1 MEETINQILKLLD
14 YKYGK
19 EAICYLNY
27 TKDYEL
33 MVATILAAQCT
44 DERVNKVTEKL
55 FIKYNKIE
63 DFAEC
68 DIAELEQDVFQTG
81 FYRNKA
87 QNIKRSC
94 GQLITDYSKNMPM
107 DIETLTKLAGVGR
120 KTANVILT
128 HIFKQPSI
136 VVDTHVKRVSYRLG
150 LTKEK
155 DPTKIE
161 FDLMKVLPKENWAR
175 YNSQIMAL
183 GRTMCKGQ
191 KPKCGEC
198 FLEEHCGKIL
208 V

>member
-1 MEETINQILKLLD
+1 MEKTINQILKLLD
-14 YKYGK
+14 NQYGK
-19 EAICYLNY
+19 EAICYLDY

-44 DERVNKVTEKL
+44 DDRVNKVTQKL
-55 FIKYNKIE
+55 FVKYNKIE
-63 DFAEC
+63 DFADC
-68 DIAELEQDVFQTG
+68 NLAELEQDVFQTG

-87 QNIKRSC
+87 QNIKKSC
-94 GQLITDYSKNMPM
+94 GQLIKDYSKIMPT

-161 FDLMKVLPKENWAR
+161 FELMRVLPKENWAR
-175 YNSQIMAL
+175 YNSQIMAV
-183 GRTMCKGQ
+183 GRTSCKGP
-191 KPKCGEC
+191 KPKCEEC
-198 FLEEHCGKIL
+198 FLKHHCKKVL